1 MRAKNLALQRGS
13 TSLSTDCN
21 ALFGL
26 DVEATKIIIRQCLR
40 LGHRC
45 RHLIVSLARVSHYL
59 CSGLAPQRLP
69 NMVNIAKSDQTAL
82 SVEVWRKF
90 HERLWSRSE
99 KALIKGLKWNRNTVK
114 CRSM

>member
-21 ALFGL
+21 ANLGF
-26 DVEATKIIIRQCLR
+26 DVEATKPVIRQCIR
-40 LGHRC
+40 LGHLR
-45 RHLIVSLARVSHYL
+45 RHMIVSLARVSHYL

-82 SVEVWRKF
+82 SAEVWRRF
-90 HERLWSRSE
+90 HERL
-99 KALIKGLKWNRNTVK
+99 
-114 CRSM
+114 